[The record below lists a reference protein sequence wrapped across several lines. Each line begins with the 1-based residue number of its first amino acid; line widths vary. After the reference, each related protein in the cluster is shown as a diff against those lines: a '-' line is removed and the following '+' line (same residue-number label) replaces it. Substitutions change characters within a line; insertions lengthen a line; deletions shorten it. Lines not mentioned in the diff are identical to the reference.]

1 GLSGYLK
8 SYVEPT
14 IIMLPFNIMG
24 EFSRTLAL
32 AVRLFGNM
40 MSGTMILGIL
50 LVITPFIFPTV
61 MSALGLLTG
70 MVQAYIFSILAL
82 VYIAAATGTK
92 GSETDN
98 KAS

>member
-1 GLSGYLK
+1 
-8 SYVEPT
+8 
-14 IIMLPFNIMG
+14 
-24 EFSRTLAL
+24 
-32 AVRLFGNM
+32 M

-50 LVITPFIFPTV
+50 LIVTPFLFPVV

-92 GSETDN
+92 GAEPDTRTS
-98 KAS
+98 